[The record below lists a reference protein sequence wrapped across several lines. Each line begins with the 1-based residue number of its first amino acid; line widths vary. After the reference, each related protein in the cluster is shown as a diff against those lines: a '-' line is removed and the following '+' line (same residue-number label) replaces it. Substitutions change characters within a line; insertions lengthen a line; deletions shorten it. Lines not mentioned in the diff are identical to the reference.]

1 MSLGCRVCFS
11 HCAPD
16 CGADGPAVLR
26 HILLPLPL
34 GVPAGRDVLR
44 LSPGSAL
51 GARTLFSLLE
61 QDGGSPF
68 ALRAEQGR
76 GVIATLRPL
85 HAPGTHR
92 LRVQALT
99 PGARHGRSIFLII
112 ISISPYPY

>member
-1 MSLGCRVCFS
+1 MPLGCRVCSS

-16 CGADGPAVLR
+16 CGAAGPAVLR
-26 HILLPLPL
+26 YVLLPLPL

-44 LSPGSAL
+44 LAPGTAL

-61 QDGGSPF
+61 QDGSSPF

-76 GVIATLRPL
+76 GVVATLRPL
-85 HAPGTHR
+85 RAPGTHR

-99 PGARHGRSIFLII
+99 PGARRARSIFLIV

>member
-1 MSLGCRVCFS
+1 M
-11 HCAPD
+11 
-16 CGADGPAVLR
+16 LR
-26 HILLPLPL
+26 HVLLPLPL

-44 LSPGSAL
+44 LAPGTAL

-85 HAPGTHR
+85 HVPGTHR

-99 PGARHGRSIFLII
+99 PGARRGRSIFLII